1 MKESREILGYPIS
14 LLDITQIS
22 EILNDSARDR
32 LLGLEKKS
40 NILHF
45 LNAFCLTEATRDTG
59 LEDCYKSINSINLV
73 DGFSLS
79 IVGRIFGNEHIRR
92 IRGSDF
98 TRKVLSGQRES
109 KLRLGL
115 IGGSKYTIGEL
126 QKNLELRFEGLEFE
140 MVYSPP
146 FADVRS
152 FPILEIANELEMKK
166 IDLCLIAIGT
176 PKQDQLAKLLGNL
189 CSSDF
194 ACIGAAIDFVSG
206 MKKECPRWLSKIGL
220 EWLFRLISE
229 PKRLWKRYTIG
240 IVQFLELVVS
250 FHISKN
256 LKRK

>member
-1 MKESREILGYPIS
+1 VKESKEILGYPVS
-14 LLDITQIS
+14 VLDINQIGK
-22 EILNDSARDR
+22 ILNDSAHERF
-32 LLGLEKKS
+32 LGLEKES

-45 LNAFCLTEATRDTG
+45 LNAFCLTEAAHDVE

-79 IVGRIFGNEHIRR
+79 IVGRIFGHEPIRR

-98 TRKVLSGQRES
+98 TRKVLNEHRES

-115 IGGSKYTIGEL
+115 IGGSKYTIGKL
-126 QKNLELRFEGLEFE
+126 QKNLELRFVGLEFD
-140 MVYSPP
+140 MIYSPP
-146 FADVRS
+146 FADVQS
-152 FPILEIANELEMKK
+152 FPILDIANELRIKK

-176 PKQDQLAKLLGNL
+176 PKQDQLAKLLGSL
-189 CSSDF
+189 CSTDF

-206 MKKECPRWLSKIGL
+206 MKKECPRWLSIIGF

-240 IVQFLELVVS
+240 IVKFLKLVVS
-250 FHISKN
+250 FYISKK
-256 LKRK
+256 LKGK